1 MGHGKLLKPKQINE
15 RIAVLSDGTCD
26 TAETYVR
33 AILAQFNRAQTEIR
47 RFPSIRQESALLHAL
62 DQLKPPYLLAYTFAT
77 ERLRKMIW
85 AETKKRKLLG
95 VDILYPTIDVFA
107 QFLKSDPTEEH
118 GAFHSTQAMNYFDRV
133 EAVEFAV
140 KHDDGMKMN
149 DLSEAEII
157 LTGVSRTSKTPTS
170 MYLAHKGY
178 KVANIPLVFGIDPPQ
193 NLIDSSKK
201 GVPIF
206 FLTIEATHLA
216 RIRQARFDR
225 LGTAPNHSDTY
236 VDLKR
241 IQEELD
247 AGKLLARRH
256 KWTVIDVTNKAI
268 EETASE
274 ILLLVSSKDS

>member
-1 MGHGKLLKPKQINE
+1 MKKQKGQE
-15 RIAVLSDGTCD
+15 RIAILSDGTCD

-33 AILAQFNRAQTEIR
+33 AILSQFQRADSELV
-47 RFPSIRQESALLHAL
+47 RFPRIRDEEALSRAL
-62 DQLKPPYLLAYTFAT
+62 DSLTPPFLLAYTFAK
-77 ERLRKMIW
+77 ESLRKKVW
-85 AETKKRKLLG
+85 AEAKRRSLLG

-107 QFLKSDPTEEH
+107 QFLKTDPSQEH
-118 GAFHSTQAMNYFDRV
+118 GVLHSTQAMNYFDRI

-149 DLSEAEII
+149 DIDAAEMI

-178 KVANIPLVFGIDPPQ
+178 RVANVPLVFGITPPPA
-193 NLIDSSKK
+193 LITAAEAKIP
-201 GVPIF
+201 VF
-206 FLTIEATHLA
+206 FLTIEPSHLS
-216 RIRQARFDR
+216 RIRRARFDR
-225 LGTAPNHSDTY
+225 LGTAPNHSDHY
-236 VDLKR
+236 VDLQR

-247 AGKLLARRH
+247 AAHQLARRH
-256 KWTVIDVTNKAI
+256 KWHIIDVTNKAV